1 MNNPT
6 LPIAETQPP
15 TGQAGADCV
24 QRLVSHHGRTHL
36 DLFSGIGGFALA
48 AASAGFQTI
57 GFSEINPYACK
68 ILKRN
73 WPDVPNYGDVRNVPA
88 IKCDLIT
95 GGFPCQ
101 PYSRCG
107 QRAGNDDSRA
117 LWPAMLRVIRESKPA
132 WVLGENV
139 SGVIEMALDGMC
151 ADLEEAGYE
160 VGTLEIPACAV
171 NARHRRERVWII
183 ANSKDVLRRAEN
195 GGVESGKSASGSE
208 AQGRTLRQG
217 MRHAINDGLGSATEF
232 GRGNRWDAPSSR
244 ICGRTHGIPNRMDR
258 LKSLG
263 NAIVPQV
270 AAVIMQAIK
279 ECNKQ

>member
-1 MNNPT
+1 MRDQLTSELAQDAN
-6 LPIAETQPP
+6 AHWQ
-15 TGQAGADCV
+15 

-88 IKCDLIT
+88 VKCDLIT

-117 LWPAMLRVIRESKPA
+117 LWPEMLRVIRESKPA

-139 SGVIEMALDGMC
+139 PGVIEMALDGMC

-183 ANSKDVLRRAEN
+183 ANAKDVLRRAEN
-195 GGVESGKSASGSE
+195 GSVESSEGASGIE
-208 AQGRTLRQG
+208 AQGWPLREG
-217 MRHAINDGLGSATEF
+217 MRHAVNDGLGAASEL

-244 ICGRTHGIPNRMDR
+244 ICGRTDGIPNIMDR
-258 LKSLG
+258 HHALG

-270 AAVIMQAIK
+270 ASEILKNLVMANDQGMP
-279 ECNKQ
+279 